1 MSFKGSSL
9 SSYGETNPPSSP
21 TLVEFPFELRNDLR
35 NYLEEHHKAEIMG
48 AGISISDFP
57 VADISFKIDGKEYL
71 LTIEE
76 N

>member
-1 MSFKGSSL
+1 MTDTTKEL
-9 SSYGETNPPSSP
+9 
-21 TLVEFPFELRNDLR
+21 FELRNDLR
-35 NYLEEHHKAEIMG
+35 NYLEEHHKADIMG

-71 LTIEE
+71 LQIEE

>member
-1 MSFKGSSL
+1 MTDTTRDL
-9 SSYGETNPPSSP
+9 
-21 TLVEFPFELRNDLR
+21 FELRNDLR
-35 NYLEEHHKAEIMG
+35 NYLEEHHKAKIMG

-71 LTIEE
+71 LQIEE

>member
-1 MSFKGSSL
+1 MTDITREL
-9 SSYGETNPPSSP
+9 
-21 TLVEFPFELRNDLR
+21 FELRNDLR

-71 LTIEE
+71 LTVE
-76 N
+76 

>member
-1 MSFKGSSL
+1 MSDTTREL
-9 SSYGETNPPSSP
+9 
-21 TLVEFPFELRNDLR
+21 FELRNDLR

-71 LTIEE
+71 LQTED

>member
-1 MSFKGSSL
+1 MTDTTKEL
-9 SSYGETNPPSSP
+9 
-21 TLVEFPFELRNDLR
+21 FELRNDLR
-35 NYLEEHHKAEIMG
+35 NYLEEHHKAKIMG

-71 LTIEE
+71 LTVEE

>member
-1 MSFKGSSL
+1 MTDTTKEL
-9 SSYGETNPPSSP
+9 
-21 TLVEFPFELRNDLR
+21 FELRNDLR

-48 AGISISDFP
+48 SGISISDFP

-71 LTIEE
+71 LQIEE

>member
-1 MSFKGSSL
+1 MSDITKEL
-9 SSYGETNPPSSP
+9 
-21 TLVEFPFELRNDLR
+21 FELRNDLR

-76 N
+76 G

>member
-1 MSFKGSSL
+1 MSDTTREL
-9 SSYGETNPPSSP
+9 
-21 TLVEFPFELRNDLR
+21 FELRNDLR

-57 VADISFKIDGKEYL
+57 VADISFKIDDKEYL
-71 LTIEE
+71 LQIEE

>member
-1 MSFKGSSL
+1 MSDTTREL
-9 SSYGETNPPSSP
+9 
-21 TLVEFPFELRNDLR
+21 FELRNDLR
-35 NYLEEHHKAEIMG
+35 NYLEEHHKAKIMG

-71 LTIEE
+71 LQIEE